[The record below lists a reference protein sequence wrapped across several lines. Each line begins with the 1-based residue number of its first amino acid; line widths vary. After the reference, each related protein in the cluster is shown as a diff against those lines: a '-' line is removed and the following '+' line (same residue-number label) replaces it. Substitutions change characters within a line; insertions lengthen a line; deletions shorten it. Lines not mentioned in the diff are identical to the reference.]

1 MLVSR
6 SVGRTRVFEFNPR
19 NPTADRLRQF
29 LTAELAALPKTIV
42 EQYFQERRRP
52 RRTAKDLRE
61 LKRTGIT
68 ADSSLE
74 EIATIVSEVLTDA
87 GITAVLGGGGA
98 VTYYSDN
105 RYMSTDLDFI
115 TVERNKAIAPVLA
128 ELGFTL
134 RGKDFV
140 DDESKFF
147 LEFPPGP
154 LTFGDRYVD
163 TSETVVVQT
172 KYGELRIITPTQ
184 CLMDRLAW
192 VVHGKDPAVARPS
205 RLGRTT
211 AGDQLG

>member
-1 MLVSR
+1 M
-6 SVGRTRVFEFNPR
+6 
-19 NPTADRLRQF
+19 
-29 LTAELAALPKTIV
+29 
-42 EQYFQERRRP
+42 
-52 RRTAKDLRE
+52 
-61 LKRTGIT
+61 
-68 ADSSLE
+68 E
-74 EIATIVSEVLTDA
+74 EIATIVSETLTDA

-140 DDESKFF
+140 HDESKFF

-154 LTFGDRYVD
+154 LTFGNRYVD

-172 KYGELRIITPTQ
+172 QYGALRIITPTQ
-184 CLMDRLAW
+184 CLMDRLSW
-192 VVHGKDPAVARPS
+192 VAHGKDPQSRAQAVLVARHQAIDWDDVYQWS
-205 RLGRTT
+205 RHEGIDVELIDGIRADAKATESN
-211 AGDQLG
+211 